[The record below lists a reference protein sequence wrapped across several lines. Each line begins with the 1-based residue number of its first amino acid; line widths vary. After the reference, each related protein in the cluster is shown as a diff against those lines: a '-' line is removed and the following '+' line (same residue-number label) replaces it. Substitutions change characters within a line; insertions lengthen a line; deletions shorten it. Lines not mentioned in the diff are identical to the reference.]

1 MCRQAGSSS
10 WEWYLTRL
18 CRGLKQTA
26 LQWIRSKPL
35 QQLSKLEERTSTQL
49 TADCSNF
56 LEKRTIGIHKKST
69 HEQVQKNK
77 SSCFL
82 PAFIKH
88 EAKALNVIQNIVPIA
103 STHEVK
109 RSSEKPVKYDCYS
122 CNLQAMTAYFP
133 DRWEKTASLTSGL

>member
-1 MCRQAGSSS
+1 MLSR
-10 WEWYLTRL
+10 RL
-18 CRGLKQTA
+18 NKLGVVLDTA
-26 LQWIRSKPL
+26 LQRLEANCTSMGSVQATTAIIQARRANKYATDSRL
-35 QQLSKLEERTSTQL
+35 Q
-49 TADCSNF
+49 NF
-56 LEKRTIGIHKKST
+56 LEQRTIGIHKKST

-109 RSSEKPVKYDCYS
+109 GSSEKPVKYDCYS

-133 DRWEKTASLTSGL
+133 DQWEKTASLTSGL

>member
-1 MCRQAGSSS
+1 MCRQAGSAS

-26 LQWIRSKPL
+26 LQWVQSKPL

-49 TADCSNF
+49 TADC
-56 LEKRTIGIHKKST
+56 RTFWSKEQSASTKKCI

-88 EAKALNVIQNIVPIA
+88 EANALNVIQNIVPIA